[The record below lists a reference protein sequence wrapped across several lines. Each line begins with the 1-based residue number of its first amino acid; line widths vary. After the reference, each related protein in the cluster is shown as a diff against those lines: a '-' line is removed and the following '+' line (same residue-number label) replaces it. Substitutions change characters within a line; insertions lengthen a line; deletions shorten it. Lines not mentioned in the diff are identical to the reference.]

1 MDAAEKIIR
10 RHGGDNAR
18 MKLPFKGNF
27 DILFDGNKATEY
39 PQWRDRLL
47 VHELAQYC
55 TDQR

>member
-10 RHGGDNAR
+10 RRAGGSGSSR
-18 MKLPFKGNF
+18 LPFKGSI

-55 TDQR
+55 IDQR